1 MSEPASPAV
10 VIVFAAVIAYFQ
22 FGRVIFDAIIEA
34 TAGISVKSTENRRH
48 EGVVPTLWAD
58 PNEPL
63 PAVLLHTEP
72 TRISK
77 DIRCVLFSSLRRF
90 QGIVA
95 E

>member
-1 MSEPASPAV
+1 V

-22 FGRVIFDAIIEA
+22 FGRVIFDATIEA
-34 TAGISVKSTENRRH
+34 IESISIKSTQNHRH

-58 PNEPL
+58 PNGPL

-72 TRISK
+72 TPIPK
-77 DIRCVLFSSLRRF
+77 DVRCVLFSSLRRF
-90 QGIVA
+90 RGRVA